1 MTIVID
7 GKECTFTPGQ
17 TVYEVARDNGIPIP
31 VLCHQE
37 QLKPV
42 GACRVCVVEVQGA
55 RSLVASC
62 AMPAE
67 KGMVVTTNS
76 ERVLNARRL
85 TVELLLTQGH
95 HNCLVCESNGD
106 CVLQSLAY
114 SLGIDTPRF
123 PEPETYKPL
132 EQANEMIVRD
142 MNKCILCGLC
152 VRACNEIQVNQ
163 VLDFSGRGPT
173 ASVGPA
179 FGLTYEDSTCVF
191 CGECVR
197 LCPVGALF
205 EKQGRFK
212 SRAGEARK
220 VRTTCEYCGVG
231 CQLELN
237 VKVGKIVKVT
247 TPRWNAPP
255 PNYGS
260 LCIKGRFG
268 YDFIDHPDRL
278 TKPMIRID
286 GELKE
291 ASWDEAIGYIAEK
304 LTAIR
309 DTHGPD
315 AVAGFASARCTNE
328 ENYLFQKFLR
338 AVVGTNNVD
347 HCARL

>member
-1 MTIVID
+1 MSIIID

-17 TVYEVARDNGIPIP
+17 TVYEVARANGVPIP

-55 RSLVASC
+55 RSLVVSC
-62 AMPAE
+62 SMPAE
-67 KGMVVTTNS
+67 KGMVITTNS
-76 ERVLNARRL
+76 ARVLNARRL
-85 TVELLLTQGH
+85 AVELLLTQGH
-95 HNCLVCESNGD
+95 HNCLVCESSGD

-123 PEPETYKPL
+123 PESTEFKPL
-132 EQANEMIVRD
+132 EQGNEMIVRD

-173 ASVGPA
+173 ATVGPA
-179 FGLTYEDSTCVF
+179 FGTTYEDSNCVF

-197 LCPVGALF
+197 LCPVGAIF

-231 CQLELN
+231 CQMELN
-237 VKVGKIVKVT
+237 VKGNKVVKVT
-247 TPRWNAPP
+247 TP
-255 PNYGS
+255 G
-260 LCIKGRFG
+260 GM
-268 YDFIDHPDRL
+268 HPHP
-278 TKPMIRID
+278 TM
-286 GELKE
+286 
-291 ASWDEAIGYIAEK
+291 A
-304 LTAIR
+304 
-309 DTHGPD
+309 
-315 AVAGFASARCTNE
+315 ASAS
-328 ENYLFQKFLR
+328 R
-338 AVVGTNNVD
+338 AASGMTSSTIRTGSPNP
-347 HCARL
+347 